1 LIRKEVYE
9 EDKMNWL
16 KISKT
21 FRLKSQALK
30 RQRMYNKTGLNNRV
44 YKVKDGYRVYT
55 GGFRKGF
62 ELR

>member
-1 LIRKEVYE
+1 
-9 EDKMNWL
+9 MNWL